1 MCVKCVKNP
10 SLTRDS
16 FCADSGTHLANFATC
31 TGCDAAS
38 NALIIKVFFSRCI
51 LDKQWKKEQ
60 VWPFLPAAAGL
71 HLAIFLVLIFFFFC
85 EVENQAIRRPK
96 QAI

>member
-60 VWPFLPAAAGL
+60 VWPFLGCFTAGSQTDAGRYQL
-71 HLAIFLVLIFFFFC
+71 YNNGSLVLFFHCLCFLLH
-85 EVENQAIRRPK
+85 
-96 QAI
+96 